1 VADAARWISGD
12 SPSAARRFRVAVT
25 DLARLL
31 GEHPHVGTSRSELAD
46 EPLRFA
52 VVSGFPYVVLYDP
65 TADPPLILRVLHGA
79 RDLPEVLRDFRQS
92 DAEPD

>member
-1 VADAARWISGD
+1 MADAARWISKD
-12 SPSAARRFRVAVT
+12 SQSAARRLRAAVT

-31 GEHPHVGTSRSELAD
+31 GEHPRVGMSRPEIAD

-52 VVSGFPYVVLYDP
+52 VVRGFPYVVLYDP

-79 RDLPEVLRDFRQS
+79 RDLPEVLRDYRSESF
-92 DAEPD
+92 

>member
-1 VADAARWISGD
+1 
-12 SPSAARRFRVAVT
+12 VT

-31 GEHPHVGTSRSELAD
+31 GEHPRIGMSRLEIAD

-65 TADPPLILRVLHGA
+65 TPDPPLILRVLHGGGTCRRCCKNSA
-79 RDLPEVLRDFRQS
+79 RDPS
-92 DAEPD
+92 DKATAILHCGE